1 MNVRSLTLG
10 ALLLTT
16 LSACGTQ
23 TLPEADSTLPAEPL
37 AQPGTYL
44 NQTTDVTP
52 EQIEMVKAI
61 WSMTPEATRALV
73 GTIEAAPESAQLG
86 LLEQGLNEQK
96 ALGALGS
103 YPGGLTWEEFK
114 LCSAHPIKC
123 NKTKGYADD
132 ALAEAGRQFADGAYL
147 GRADAFRHAFW
158 NALMVSGID
167 YGWAV
172 DFATAHE
179 SETPAG
185 NDKTMDLR
193 NNATGRLAS
202 GAGVARST
210 LVTRI
215 RSKVLNGATYCLRG
229 QVKSGALITT
239 NYSSCANR

>member
-1 MNVRSLTLG
+1 MNVRTT
-10 ALLLTT
+10 ALSVLLITA
-16 LSACGTQ
+16 LASCGTQ
-23 TLPEADSTLPAEPL
+23 VLPQTDTALPAEVL
-37 AQPGTYL
+37 AQPDTYL
-44 NQTTDVTP
+44 NQPVNVTP
-52 EQIEMVKAI
+52 EKIEMVKAI
-61 WSMTPEATRALV
+61 WSMTPEATKALV
-73 GTIEAAPESAQLG
+73 ATLEAAPEHAQLG
-86 LLEQGLNEQK
+86 LLQQRLNEEK

-132 ALAEAGRQFADGAYL
+132 ALAEAGRQFRDGAYL

-179 SETPAG
+179 SEAPSG

-210 LVTRI
+210 LVSRI
-215 RSKVLNGATYCLRG
+215 RSKVLTGATYCLRRE
-229 QVKSGALITT
+229 VKSGALITT
-239 NYSSCANR
+239 NSTPCANR